1 MARGDFFGDVRVLLA
16 IDADRRGAIR
26 GVGQEAA
33 ETRWRRATPSDT
45 MIIVRILV
53 AGLGVIGRSQC
64 SVYA

>member
-16 IDADRRGAIR
+16 IDADCRGAKR
-26 GVGQEAA
+26 GVGQDSA
-33 ETRWRRATPSDT
+33 EMRWRRATPFDT

-64 SVYA
+64 SAYA